1 MFLSSYH
8 YLVWLALIGNN
19 SILLSF
25 STTSEFNIKSKQ
37 TNSKKLLSSN
47 ASPFLSSSLQ
57 RPQNNSLMDWSLDIS
72 KVQAS
77 LQPHIPLVRECISL
91 PYVLL
96 PNRDLSRKSRVESN
110 DSSPSVLN
118 YSNNQLSIASF
129 WNGVHHTLS
138 IFGTEE
144 TIAIDAA
151 NISLLITR
159 IIDYIK
165 YNLADKK
172 PPARE
177 FTNIVRAFWSLIV
190 SLYSSR

>member
-1 MFLSSYH
+1 M
-8 YLVWLALIGNN
+8 
-19 SILLSF
+19 
-25 STTSEFNIKSKQ
+25 
-37 TNSKKLLSSN
+37 
-47 ASPFLSSSLQ
+47 
-57 RPQNNSLMDWSLDIS
+57 DIS

-77 LQPHIPLVRECISL
+77 LQPYIPLVREYISL

-96 PNRDLSRKSRVESN
+96 HNRNSSGKSRVESN

-118 YSNNQLSIASF
+118 YSNNQLPIASF
-129 WNGVHHTLS
+129 WNGVHYTLS

-172 PPARE
+172 LPARE